1 MALTTEI
8 NKNPKVLMN
17 FKRPQVRPKQS
28 RKKKTK
34 LEEILSNF
42 KLLINYS
49 NQNRDLPRG
58 PVFNTLCSHC

>member
-28 RKKKTK
+28 RKKKQSWRTYTFQFQTSYK
-34 LEEILSNF
+34 L
-42 KLLINYS
+42 
-49 NQNRDLPRG
+49 Q
-58 PVFNTLCSHC
+58 

>member
-34 LEEILSNF
+34 LE
-42 KLLINYS
+42 
-49 NQNRDLPRG
+49 DLYFPIST
-58 PVFNTLCSHC
+58 FL

>member
-28 RKKKTK
+28 RKKKNKAGGNTFQFQTSYK
-34 LEEILSNF
+34 L
-42 KLLINYS
+42 
-49 NQNRDLPRG
+49 Q
-58 PVFNTLCSHC
+58 